1 MTYYPHS
8 EDDIK
13 SMLKALGKE
22 KLEDLTDAIPEQNR
36 CHPIELPKGIDEMT
50 VASHFNAV
58 GEKNRPYR
66 SIFLGAGA
74 YNHYI
79 PAVIDELAGRQEFYT
94 AYTPYQAEISQGTL
108 RAIFEYQTYIT
119 ELTGMDVANASMY
132 DGATALA
139 EAVIM
144 SVNHNRKKKVLV
156 DSNLHPEYLKVLE
169 TYMEPIGIEI
179 DFYNSHLFK
188 FDSVGFEEVWNGEYT
203 AYVVASPNYKGSIID
218 FSPAAD
224 IVHGTKGALIHV
236 VSEILSLALLKSPG
250 EMGADIV
257 CGEAQSL
264 GIPLSY
270 GGPYLGFLSCKKLFM
285 RKMPG
290 RIVGQSADKA
300 GNVAYTLTLSTRE
313 QHIRRENATSNIC
326 SNHGLCALRAS
337 IYLSLLGA
345 SGLRSCALK
354 NVENAHY
361 LQEKIGKIEGF
372 KVFAEQSFFNEFIV
386 KCGKPYELIKERL
399 ESADILS
406 FLPVSGM
413 DNHYLVCAT
422 EMNSK
427 EEMDRFADL
436 LGSL

>member
-1 MTYYPHS
+1 MTYFPHS
-8 EDDIK
+8 KEEIN
-13 SMLKALGKE
+13 SMLKSLGKE
-22 KLEDLTDAIPEQNR
+22 RLEELTEVIPEQNR
-36 CHPIELPKGIDEMT
+36 VGAINIPGGLDEMT
-50 VASHFNAV
+50 IASYFKSV
-58 GEKNRPYR
+58 GAKNRAYD

-79 PAVIDELAGRQEFYT
+79 PAAIDELAGRQEFYT

-144 SVNHNRKKKVLV
+144 SVNQNRKKKVLV

-169 TYMEPIGIEI
+169 TYMEPIGVKI

-188 FDSVGFEEVWNGEYT
+188 FEVGSFKEVWNKEYT

-218 FSPAAD
+218 FSAAAD
-224 IVHGTKGALIHV
+224 VVHETKGALIHSI
-236 VSEILSLALLKSPG
+236 SEILSLALLKAPG

-270 GGPYLGFLSCKKLFM
+270 GGPYLGFLACKKGFM

-290 RIVGQSADKA
+290 RIVGQSTDVD
-300 GNVAYTLTLSTRE
+300 GTVAYTLTLSTRE

-361 LQEKIGKIEGF
+361 LQEKIGGIDGF
-372 KVFAEQSFFNEFIV
+372 VIYKEQEFFNEFIV
-386 KCGKPYELIKERL
+386 KSSIPFKTIHKKL
-399 ESADILS
+399 EESDILS
-406 FLPVSGM
+406 FLPVAGM
-413 DNHYLVCAT
+413 DNHFLVCAT
-422 EMNSK
+422 EMNTK
-427 EEMDRFADL
+427 EQMDRFVEI
-436 LGSL
+436 LGSI